1 MKKTTMK
8 KVPKYILQLKK
19 YVMKN
24 YIYINNGY
32 CIFFGGKR
40 FERNNLDSLFNDI
53 KKEYLNNNNN
63 ERK

>member
-19 YVMKN
+19 YVMRN
-24 YIYINNGY
+24 YVYINGGY
-32 CIFFGGKR
+32 SVIFKGQIFASNDLK
-40 FERNNLDSLFNDI
+40 SLFNDI
-53 KKEYLNNNNN
+53 KKEYLNNNN